1 MSERTAEIDRQSE
14 QLTEQLA
21 ELMQESDRRL
31 CLAESCTGGGIAEM
45 VTRLPGSSNWFD
57 CGWVTY
63 SNSAKE
69 AMLGVEPAVIERF
82 GAVSEDCVREMVCG
96 ALERSIADYSIA
108 VSGVAGPGGGSAQKP
123 VGTVWIAWAFR
134 PVPGMACEAVAHRF
148 QFEGDRQMV
157 RAKAIRAA
165 LSGLLHQ
172 LREEDWP
179 SGGWIDELWTA

>member
-1 MSERTAEIDRQSE
+1 MSERTAQIDQQSE
-14 QLTEQLA
+14 ALAMQIA
-21 ELMQESDRRL
+21 ELMRESDRRL

-45 VTRLPGSSNWFD
+45 VTRLPGSSEWFD

-63 SNSAKE
+63 SNAAKH
-69 AMLGVEPAVIERF
+69 ALLGVEESVFERV
-82 GAVSEDCVREMVCG
+82 GAVSDDCVREMVCG
-96 ALERSIADYSIA
+96 ALERCVSDYGIA
-108 VSGVAGPGGGSAQKP
+108 VSGIAGPGGGSTEKP

-148 QFEGDRQMV
+148 RFDGDRRTV
-157 RAKAIRAA
+157 RAKTVRAA

-179 SGGWIDELWTA
+179 SGGWIDELWTV